1 MADAVEKPTP
11 RRSVYGSR
19 FMLANLIVV
28 AGFLAVLGLFAYLV
42 STGSADK
49 GWSSY
54 KPTGGDVYDKAQNTA
69 DHVAPAYKYNGQPIA
84 VVQAQPL
91 LYQDAAVDGIGI
103 TREPF
108 RKIGSSIKQ
117 FEPAN
122 ATIAYVMCGTADKC
136 GLSQVGSEETV
147 PLLRREAL
155 ELAMYTFKYSKDV
168 DSVVALL
175 PPEGQTN
182 GAIYLKRKNLVD
194 ELSKPLGETLP
205 PHQVLSYGGM
215 SEVERA
221 RVMRLTANHLYN
233 SRFVQGPNGRTLLV
247 LRSVNG

>member
-1 MADAVEKPTP
+1 MADAVEKPRP
-11 RRSVYGSR
+11 RKTHSR
-19 FMLANLIVV
+19 
-28 AGFLAVLGLFAYLV
+28 GFLAANLVVAAGFVGVLVLFAFLV
-42 STGSADK
+42 SRGTSNS
-49 GWSSY
+49 WSSY
-54 KPTGGDVYDKAQNTA
+54 KPKGGDVFTKAQNMA

-91 LYQDAAVDGIGI
+91 LYQEAAVDGIGF
-103 TREPF
+103 TRQPF

-136 GLSQVGSEETV
+136 GLSQVGSQETV

-155 ELAMYTFKYSKDV
+155 ELALYTFKYSKDV
-168 DSVVALL
+168 DSVVSLL

-182 GAIYLKRKNLVD
+182 GAIYLKRENLAD
-194 ELSKPLGETLP
+194 ELSKPLDATLP
-205 PHQVLSYGGM
+205 EHRVLSYGGM

-233 SRFVQGPNGRTLLV
+233 SRFVPGPNGRTLLV